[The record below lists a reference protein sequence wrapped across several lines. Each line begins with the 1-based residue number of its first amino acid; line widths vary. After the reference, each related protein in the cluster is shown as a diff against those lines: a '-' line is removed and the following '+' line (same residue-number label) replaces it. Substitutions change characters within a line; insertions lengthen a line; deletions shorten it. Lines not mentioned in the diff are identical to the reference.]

1 MWTERRQGKAG
12 KQMGKALMPNL
23 KSEESGD
30 IL

>member
-1 MWTERRQGKAG
+1 MWTEKRQERAG
-12 KQMGKALMPNL
+12 EQMGKALMPYP